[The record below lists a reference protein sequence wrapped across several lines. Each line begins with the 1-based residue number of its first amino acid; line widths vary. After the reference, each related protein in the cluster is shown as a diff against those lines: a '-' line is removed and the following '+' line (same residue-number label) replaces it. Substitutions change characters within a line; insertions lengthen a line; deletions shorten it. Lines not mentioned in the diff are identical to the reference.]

1 MTKVYT
7 RSSGKSGGSLDIT
20 CAHGLHLGSVI
31 TVGQETVKVC
41 GGDGGDPTDFCR
53 IVKSVSAGCSG
64 CGTANHTIFSC
75 PESHSL

>member
-41 GGDGGDPTDFCR
+41 GDGGGDSTDFCH
-53 IVKSVSAGCSG
+53 IVKSVSVVFSG
-64 CGTANHTIFSC
+64 CGTANHTIFSGS
-75 PESHSL
+75 ESHSL